1 MIITKPIK
9 TNSAFNGN
17 YIKYKSNGDKDKNLS
32 QKAYLDM
39 IKQYLSDI
47 INNHKKWKIQL
58 IMRINFISSKDLRET
73 CAMHT
78 RSDNIKLMMGSE
90 TNNIIVELFE
100 SLQKYQERLEKSIR
114 EIEFVFD
121 SVDLLCYHLDR
132 VSSKGDGSYD

>member
-17 YIKYKSNGDKDKNLS
+17 YIKYKSNGDEDKNLS

-58 IMRINFISSKDLRET
+58 IMRISFISSKDLRET
-73 CAMHT
+73 CTMQT
-78 RSDNIKLMMGSE
+78 KIDNIKIMMGSE
-90 TNNIIVELFE
+90 TYDIIEELFKF
-100 SLQKYQERLEKSIR
+100 LQKYQERLE
-114 EIEFVFD
+114 E
-121 SVDLLCYHLDR
+121 
-132 VSSKGDGSYD
+132 

>member
-58 IMRINFISSKDLRET
+58 IMRISFISSKDLRET
-73 CAMHT
+73 CTMQT
-78 RSDNIKLMMGSE
+78 KIDNIKIMMGNE
-90 TNNIIVELFE
+90 TNDIIEELFK
-100 SLQKYQERLEKSIR
+100 SLVKYQERLEESIR

-121 SVDLLCYHLDR
+121 SVDLLYYHLQE
-132 VSSKGDGSYD
+132 